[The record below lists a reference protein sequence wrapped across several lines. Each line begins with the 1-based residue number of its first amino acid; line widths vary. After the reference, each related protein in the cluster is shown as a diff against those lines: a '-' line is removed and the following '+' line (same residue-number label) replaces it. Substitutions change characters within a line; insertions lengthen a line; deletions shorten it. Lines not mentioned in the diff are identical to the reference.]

1 MMDVHVGYFISKVLL
16 IALCIKGLR
25 SDNHEI
31 IKISLV
37 RIQSFVFNDFMAG
50 RFEQDDGVVMLVSL
64 LGHHDVLADAGD
76 ALLGG
81 SVYRCFISP
90 ICYRLTYSN
99 VILSRSIAVVS
110 VFLFRALGHGLQQM
124 CLSQMLCPNAYQ
136 LYLT

>member
-1 MMDVHVGYFISKVLL
+1 
-16 IALCIKGLR
+16 
-25 SDNHEI
+25 
-31 IKISLV
+31 
-37 RIQSFVFNDFMAG
+37 MAG

-81 SVYRCFISP
+81 SVYRCIISP
-90 ICYRLTYSN
+90 ICYRLTYLN
-99 VILSRSIAVVS
+99 VILLSRSISVVS